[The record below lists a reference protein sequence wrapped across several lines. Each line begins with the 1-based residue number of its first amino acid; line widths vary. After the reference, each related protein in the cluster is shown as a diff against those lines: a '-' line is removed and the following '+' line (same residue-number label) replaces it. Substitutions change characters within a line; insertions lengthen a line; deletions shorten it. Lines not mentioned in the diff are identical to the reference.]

1 MIDKKMQDAI
11 NDQINAELFSAYLY
25 LSMSGHFENVSLRG
39 FANWMRVQAQEEMVH
54 AMKMFDFV
62 IERGGRAILK
72 AVDAPANEWA
82 SPVAVFEAAYEHEQ
96 KVTARINKLVD
107 IAVELRDHACNTFLQ
122 WFVTEQVEEE
132 STASQIVDQLKM
144 IGDARSGLFM
154 MDRELATRVFVP
166 PAAPQA

>member
-11 NDQINAELFSAYLY
+11 NDQVNAELFSAYFY
-25 LSMSGHFENVSLRG
+25 LSMSAYFENIRLRG
-39 FANWMRVQAQEEMVH
+39 FANWMRVQAQEEMLH

-82 SPVAVFEAAYEHEQ
+82 SPLAAFQAVVEHEQ

-107 IAVELRDHACNTFLQ
+107 IAMELRDHACSTFLQ

-132 STASQIVDQLKM
+132 STAGQIVDELKM
-144 IGDARSGLFM
+144 IGDAPSGLFM
-154 MDRELATRVFVP
+154 MDREMATRVFLP